1 MSAKGLGRGLS
12 ALLGNDTVAAVQTT
26 SRSLR
31 LSEIEPNPN
40 QPRRIFDEE
49 KLQELADSIKAD
61 GLLQPITVRKTDDG
75 YYQIIAGER
84 RWRAARLA
92 GISEVP
98 VIIMEADDQR
108 VAELALIEN
117 LQREDLNPIEEAE
130 GFGRLQEDY
139 GLTQEEIAKKVGR
152 SRPAVANAL
161 RLLGLPDAVRDLVT
175 AGTLSAGHA
184 RTLLP
189 LEDAALIEAAANR
202 CLETGM
208 SVRALEKYV
217 AELLSR
223 NDEPK
228 APAKQDTLAVN
239 YFEEVENRLASR
251 LGRKITFRAGRK
263 KGKVEIEYY
272 DSDDLETLIALLDS
286 VTPAGEKEER

>member
-12 ALLGNDTVAAVQTT
+12 ALLGNDTVAAVQTVT
-26 SRSLR
+26 RSLR

-40 QPRRIFDEE
+40 QPRRTFDEE
-49 KLQELADSIKAD
+49 KLQELANSIKAD
-61 GLLQPITVRKTDDG
+61 GLLQPITVRKSEDG

-98 VIIMEADDQR
+98 VTVIEANDQR

-130 GFGRLQEDY
+130 GFGRLQKEY
-139 GLTQEEIAKKVGR
+139 GMTQDEIAAKVGR

-161 RLLGLPDAVRDLVT
+161 RLLGLPKKVRTMVLD
-175 AGTLSAGHA
+175 GKLSAGHA
-184 RTLLP
+184 RTLLS
-189 LEDAALIEAAANR
+189 
-202 CLETGM
+202 LETSAQIEETAAICIESDM
-208 SVRALEKYV
+208 SVRSLEKYV
-217 AELLSR
+217 AKLLAEKE
-223 NDEPK
+223 EPK
-228 APAKQDTLAVN
+228 AENKNVPEVN
-239 YFEEVENRLASR
+239 YFEEIENRLASK

-272 DSDDLETLIALLDS
+272 DAEDLETLIELLES
-286 VTPAGEKEER
+286 VKRPAPEEE